1 MKHLLRTLLAGTV
14 AVSASLAASAAHADN
29 YVSITGAGSTWSQV
43 AIDAWRADIR
53 ANGVVVNYSG
63 TGSTDG
69 RTQYIQH
76 TVDFAVTEI
85 PFENPPEPGQPAE
98 VPDRPY
104 AYLPIVAGGT
114 SFMYHLTVAGKQVR
128 DLRLSGKTLALVYTG
143 AVTRWNDPRITAENQ
158 GRVLPDEA
166 IIPVVRSDGAGASAQ
181 FSRYLWRVYPTI
193 WCPFAQSHLGA
204 CGLTSF
210 FPTFGNAKSQV
221 GSNGVADYVSASYGE
236 GAIGYV
242 EFAYAKR
249 INYPVVSLLNQ
260 AGYYTQP
267 SASDVAV
274 ALTRA
279 QINADLTQNLDSVYV
294 NPDPRTYPMS
304 SYSYMVVPTTAAS
317 PFNVDKG
324 KSLATFINYFLCAG
338 QQKAQ
343 ILGYSPLPKNL
354 VQAGFAQV
362 AKIPGTVPS
371 PALSSCNNPA
381 LSVLTSAAQPLPCQ
395 AATSRVSCD
404 GRTPATTPPAPT
416 TTTSAP
422 TSTTTSAAPTTATP
436 RTTTPGSGSPVP
448 VTSAPVGK
456 TAGAT
461 PPAES
466 SSRAAPAAAAAP
478 TPTAPSGGAPAATQ
492 LVDPAGAPY
501 VTSVSLAARSESSQ
515 NRLLYWLSAL
525 VLLAVVVAPP
535 VISWVLLRRRNR
547 SATG

>member
-1 MKHLLRTLLAGTV
+1 
-14 AVSASLAASAAHADN
+14 
-29 YVSITGAGSTWSQV
+29 
-43 AIDAWRADIR
+43 
-53 ANGVVVNYSG
+53 
-63 TGSTDG
+63 
-69 RTQYIQH
+69 
-76 TVDFAVTEI
+76 
-85 PFENPPEPGQPAE
+85 
-98 VPDRPY
+98 
-104 AYLPIVAGGT
+104 
-114 SFMYHLTVAGKQVR
+114 
-128 DLRLSGKTLALVYTG
+128 LALSYTG
-143 AVTRWNDPRITAENQ
+143 ALTRWNDPRITAENQ

-181 FSRYLWRVYPTI
+181 FSRYLWKLAPSI
-193 WCPFAQSHLGA
+193 WCPFAQAHLGG

-236 GAIGYV
+236 GSIGYV

-274 ALTRA
+274 ALTKA
-279 QINADLTQNLDSVYV
+279 QINADLTQDLDQVYV
-294 NPDPRTYPMS
+294 NPDPRTYAMS
-304 SYSYMVVPTTAAS
+304 SYSYMVVPTTTAA

-324 KSLATFINYFLCAG
+324 KSLATFVNYFLCAG

-371 PALSSCNNPA
+371 PSLASCNNPA

-395 AATSRVSCD
+395 AATSKVSCD
-404 GRTPATTPPAPT
+404 GSAPVVSPTPAPRTSGTTAPAAT
-416 TTTSAP
+416 TTA
-422 TSTTTSAAPTTATP
+422 
-436 RTTTPGSGSPVP
+436 P
-448 VTSAPVGK
+448 VTSAAQPTGS
-456 TAGAT
+456 AIGQSPPDPAPGAT
-461 PPAES
+461 TL
-466 SSRAAPAAAAAP
+466 APAAGRPSSPSTSGPSSPVAGQPSPTTTAAVQAAAGP
-478 TPTAPSGGAPAATQ
+478 PSAAPQTQ
-492 LVDPAGAPY
+492 LVDQAGAPY

-515 NRLLYWLSAL
+515 NQVLYWLSAL

-535 VISWVLLRRRNR
+535 LITAACPPPRGGFVTARRPRGVTNPPVEPR
-547 SATG
+547 SGQ